1 MEGSIMALIDL
12 SCYIDSTIESD
23 KLLSDM
29 DDEDIVNEVIGRWD
43 FIKRDIVES
52 LTREELNDLLNIITN
67 YRLTSHESSS
77 NE

>member
-1 MEGSIMALIDL
+1 MALIDL

-29 DDEDIVNEVIGRWD
+29 DDKDIVDEVIGRWD

-52 LTREELNDLLNIITN
+52 LTREELNDLLNVIN
-67 YRLTSHESSS
+67 YRLTGYESSS

>member
-1 MEGSIMALIDL
+1 MALIDL
-12 SCYIDSTIESD
+12 SCYINSTIESD

-29 DDEDIVNEVIGRWD
+29 DDKDIVDEVIGRWD

-52 LTREELNDLLNIITN
+52 LTREELNDLLNVIN
-67 YRLTSHESSS
+67 YRLTGYESSS

>member
-1 MEGSIMALIDL
+1 MALIDL

-29 DDEDIVNEVIGRWD
+29 DDKDIVDEVIGRWE

-52 LTREELNDLLNIITN
+52 LTREELNDLLAISN
-67 YRLTSHESSS
+67 YRLTGYESSS